1 MNRRSFLWTISSLT
15 LASMLSGCENQYD
28 LQIALLQGSLP
39 IQLITALQKQAQQL
53 GIINF
58 KPENSIE
65 DIYKLLLKEQPEKD
79 KNNIDFDLMTLGHY
93 WLKDAISKNSIAPL
107 ELDKL
112 SNWDSIPPRFQQL
125 VNRDSQGKLTDN
137 GKLWGA
143 PYRWGYT
150 MIAYRQDKFEE
161 LGWQPQD
168 WQDLWRSQLQGRI
181 SLLNQPREIIGLIL
195 KKLGHSYNTEDI
207 NSLPEVAKELKTL
220 HPQVKFYDSTNYL
233 QPLIMG
239 DTWLA
244 VGWSTDIIPVL
255 ETHSNIKGI
264 IARSGT
270 ALWADVWVKPK
281 QDKNEAEKI
290 QKILELINFCWDTAS
305 AKQINLFTNGI
316 SPLELSP
323 KTNPK
328 IPRMSEEIFGK
339 SDFIEPLSPQDL
351 EQYHE
356 LLLKL

>member
-15 LASMLSGCENQYD
+15 LASILSGCENQND
-28 LQIALLQGSLP
+28 LQVALLQGSIP
-39 IQLITALQKQAQQL
+39 IQLIVSLEKQAL

-58 KPENSIE
+58 KPQNSIE
-65 DIYKLLLKEQPEKD
+65 DIYKLLTKSEKE
-79 KNNIDFDLMTLGHY
+79 KNDSPLDLDLITLGNY
-93 WLKDAISKNSIAPL
+93 WLKDAISKNSIEPL

-112 SNWDSIPPRFQQL
+112 SNWHRIPPRFQQL
-125 VNRDSQGKLTDN
+125 VNRDSQGKLTQK
-137 GKLWGA
+137 GQLWGA

-161 LGWQPQD
+161 LRWQPQD

-181 SLLNQPREIIGLIL
+181 SLVNQPREIIGLIL
-195 KKLGHSYNTEDI
+195 KKLGYSYNTEDI
-207 NSLPEVAKELKTL
+207 NSIPEVATELKSL
-220 HPQVKFYDSTNYL
+220 HQLVKFYDSTNYL

-239 DTWLA
+239 DTWVA

-264 IARSGT
+264 IPRSGT

-281 QDKNEAEKI
+281 QDKNEEDKLKRI
-290 QKILELINFCWDTAS
+290 SELINFCWDTAS

-316 SPLELSP
+316 SPLELSG
-323 KTNPK
+323 KTNAK
-328 IPRMSEEIFGK
+328 IPRMSEDIFAK
-339 SDFIEPLSPQDL
+339 SDFIEPLSPQNL
-351 EQYHE
+351 QQYNE